1 MHRTP
6 SMPQPLRWTSL
17 AAALVVTLGL
27 NACNKTEER
36 TTGQRV
42 DEAISK
48 TEQAA
53 QEAKQKAVTAAG
65 EVSDATRRAASD
77 AAALVD
83 DAAITTKVKAGLAQ
97 DMDLSALKIDVGTSA
112 GVVTLSGPVKSEQAR
127 ERAGQIAQGVSGVSS
142 VVNKLTVSS
151 GS

>member
-1 MHRTP
+1 MHRT
-6 SMPQPLRWTSL
+6 SSSRSALRWTTW
-17 AAALVVTLGL
+17 AAALAMAIGL
-27 NACNKTEER
+27 SACNKTEER

-53 QEAKQKAVTAAG
+53 QEAKKKAETAAG

-77 AAALVD
+77 AVALVD
-83 DAAITTKVKAGLAQ
+83 DATITTKVKAGLAQ
-97 DMDLSALKIDVGTSA
+97 DMDLGSLKIDVATSA

-142 VVNKLTVSS
+142 VVNKLTVS
-151 GS
+151 GG